1 MDRSGRLW
9 IISAIGLCVLGACAP
24 IDSDHEQELGA
35 EELDDDVEVSGLRYA
50 GTLRLKNGLNGYCAY
65 RSGSRDVRVQAC
77 TGGASEYWE
86 AYQLTDGTYAV
97 CKPGTYRSFTNYDR
111 ITNGITE
118 TGTMAD
124 CMVRSG
130 DNKVYVEGYALTVRS
145 YSYNFTTEA
154 SGAWSQ
160 SGANILWG
168 GSSRRRL
175 TVVGTGVGLYN
186 DNGNPASQSWS
197 LLQ

>member
-1 MDRSGRLW
+1 MERFERLW
-9 IISAIGLCVLGACAP
+9 IISMIGLCLLGACAP
-24 IDSDHEQELGA
+24 IDSDFEHEPGVQ
-35 EELDDDVEVSGLRYA
+35 ELDDVELSELRYA
-50 GTLRLKNGLNGYCAY
+50 GRLRLKNGLNGYCAY

-77 TGGASEYWE
+77 TGAASEYWE
-86 AYQLTDGTYAV
+86 AYQLNDGTYAV
-97 CKPGTYRSFTNYDR
+97 CKPGTYRTFTNYDR
-111 ITNGITE
+111 ITYGITE

-168 GSSRRRL
+168 SNSQRRL